1 MNRIQIQKQWQR
13 NNIRITE
20 EEVRRGD
27 RHSLAGWGTMS
38 ESEDSKEMTE
48 EKSNPSWSVD
58 LDTPNAG
65 NALSHFTLHIKVGMM
80 YVYWGGI
87 RHH

>member
-1 MNRIQIQKQWQR
+1 
-13 NNIRITE
+13 
-20 EEVRRGD
+20 
-27 RHSLAGWGTMS
+27 MS